1 MGFALLDTG
10 LIAYANDTSSRTESS
25 TIIATPLK
33 EKSALLTEEKIE
45 KRKF

>member
-10 LIAYANDTSSRTESS
+10 LMAYANNTSWKPEPS
-25 TIIATPLK
+25 TKIATPLK

-45 KRKF
+45 KHEF